1 MNNIR
6 RRRDNMIFPPGHQ
19 RRHSNPLG
27 KNMRTR
33 NTLQPPSKFNVKS
46 IGSSS
51 VGGITKTLDSVQQ
64 VLNMVQ
70 SSAPFI
76 QEYGPMIKNLPAMYR
91 MMKAFKE
98 IESSDDDVKQT
109 EDTEE
114 NNNKETVISEYQPPK
129 TKSIGE
135 SKPKLYI

>member
-1 MNNIR
+1 
-6 RRRDNMIFPPGHQ
+6 MIFPPGHQ
-19 RRHSNPLG
+19 RQYPNPMER
-27 KNMRTR
+27 NMRNKRTTMKPSNF
-33 NTLQPPSKFNVKS
+33 NTKS

-51 VGGITKTLDSVQQ
+51 VGGITKTLDNVQQ

-98 IESSDDDVKQT
+98 IESSEDDTKQIADSDEKNKT
-109 EDTEE
+109 EP
-114 NNNKETVISEYQPPK
+114 VIPEYQPTK